1 MKIILI
7 TGKRGAGKSE
17 LAKLLS
23 SRIPVYE
30 MSDYVYR
37 EMRKAGID
45 RFDAI
50 TVGEFA
56 KRLRTERGND
66 IVAKL
71 LWEDIKG
78 LDIVV
83 ISGARSPEEVEFFR
97 KNADVL
103 VIKVDAL
110 PEIRYHR
117 ILQRARP
124 GDVKSFDDFIK
135 KERLDEELGVGTI
148 LEDIIIDNN
157 YDLGVFRLKVE
168 NLLKFILDRS

>member
-1 MKIILI
+1 
-7 TGKRGAGKSE
+7 
-17 LAKLLS
+17 
-23 SRIPVYE
+23 

-56 KRLRTERGND
+56 KRLRIERGND

-110 PEIRYHR
+110 
-117 ILQRARP
+117 Q
-124 GDVKSFDDFIK
+124 K
-135 KERLDEELGVGTI
+135 LDITEYYREL
-148 LEDIIIDNN
+148 
-157 YDLGVFRLKVE
+157 DLVM
-168 NLLKFILDRS
+168 